1 MNNNN
6 YHYQRNKE
14 SLLEQAK
21 NRYPYKSAK
30 EQATNRYHHEGGK
43 EQEKEYYESNKEKL
57 QEQSQNKY
65 RESSDKKDTYG
76 RYRYRI
82 MRKINML
89 KKNYCEAK
97 KISLQKYYFVYSIK
111 DE

>member
-30 EQATNRYHHEGGK
+30 G
-43 EQEKEYYESNKEKL
+43 
-57 QEQSQNKY
+57 
-65 RESSDKKDTYG
+65 
-76 RYRYRI
+76 
-82 MRKINML
+82 
-89 KKNYCEAK
+89 
-97 KISLQKYYFVYSIK
+97 
-111 DE
+111 